1 MEICHKRTNFYK
13 DNKLVR
19 KFGAKC
25 VIIRLFNTVKRENL
39 IDIMKGYSSMNENIE
54 SSQKFPMRPVAPLGV
69 IAMNGCEEMG
79 RRVNEYLM
87 NWQVDATSDQ
97 KLHSFYGSDK
107 NGFLLEAHCPRFG
120 TGEGKGMIKDTVRGY
135 DLFIICDVGAYQ
147 CTYKLYGREVPMTP
161 DEHYADLKR
170 IIAAVSGKAYR
181 INVIMPMLYEGR
193 QHRRTSRESMD
204 CAVMLQ
210 ELVAMGVS
218 NIITFDAHDPRVQ
231 NAIPLSGF
239 ESIMPTYQML
249 KAMCHTYDDL
259 RIDKHHMMVISPD
272 EGALNRNIYYSSAM
286 GVDMG
291 MFYKRRD
298 YSRIVDGRNPIVA
311 HEYLGTPVE
320 GKDVFVA
327 DDIISS
333 GESVLDIA
341 ENVKARKARRFFA
354 YGTYAIF
361 TNGLAKFDK
370 AYEEGLIDGIFGS
383 NLTYLNPE
391 LKNRPWFHEV
401 DVSKYIAYF
410 ISALNHDASI
420 SSLLDPHAK
429 IDALLQKRAL
439 EKAKIIDEQL

>member
-231 NAIPLSGF
+231 NAIPRSGF
-239 ESIMPTYQML
+239 ENVHPTYQML
-249 KAMCHTYDDL
+249 KALLRKLPDL
-259 RIDKHHMMVISPD
+259 KIDRDHMMCISPD
-272 EGALNRNIYYSSAM
+272 EGAANRNIYYATM
-286 GVDMG
+286 LGLDMG
-291 MFYKRRD
+291 LFYKRRD
-298 YSRIVDGRNPIVA
+298 YSVVVNGRNPIVA
-311 HEYLGTPVE
+311 HEYMGESVE
-320 GKDVFVA
+320 GKDVLIA
-327 DDIISS
+327 DDILATGDSM
-333 GESVLDIA
+333 LDL
-341 ENVKARKARRFFA
+341 ARELKRRKCGRIFMATTFA
-354 YGTYAIF
+354 MF
-361 TNGLAKFDK
+361 TNGIEVFNQ
-370 AYEEGLIDGIFGS
+370 AYKEGLFDYILAT
-383 NLTYLNPE
+383 NLNYLRPE
-391 LKNRPWFHEV
+391 LRQQPWFIEV
-401 DVSKYIAYF
+401 DMSKYIAL
-410 ISALNHDASI
+410 IIATLNHDRSI
-420 SSLLDPHAK
+420 SPLLNPMQR
-429 IDALLQKRAL
+429 IQNLLARHRAAQIENIQK
-439 EKAKIIDEQL
+439 